1 MRRECVKKE
10 DFFQEELERRIAII
24 ENGDAENNKKM
35 TKKDYIGVAVLAA
48 ICLLGIVI
56 GVFIN

>member
-1 MRRECVKKE
+1 MKKE

-24 ENGDAENNKKM
+24 ENGDAENIKKM

-56 GVFIN
+56 GAIIN